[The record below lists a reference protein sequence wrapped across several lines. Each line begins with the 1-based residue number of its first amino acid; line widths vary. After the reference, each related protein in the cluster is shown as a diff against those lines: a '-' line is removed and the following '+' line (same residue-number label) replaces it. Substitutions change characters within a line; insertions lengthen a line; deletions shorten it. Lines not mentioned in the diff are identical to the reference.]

1 MARLS
6 EQEINQIRAKA
17 DIVDVVG
24 RYVPLTR
31 KGRNYVAQCPFHDD
45 HDPSMSVNADKQI
58 FKCFV
63 CGTGGNVFGFVQKYE
78 KISFIEAVYKVAEY
92 AGVPIEHS
100 LALPVKKIDPHLAAL
115 YKANQ
120 ETIEYTHYQLD
131 TLDARHVKEYLYKRN
146 LTDAIIKTFA
156 IGYNPE
162 EDALYRFLHA
172 KKIPDSDILAAGLA
186 RMSSMGMK
194 DVFANRIMIPIHDAD
209 GHPVGFTA
217 RRIKESDEAKYINTT
232 ETDVYKKGDLIFN
245 YHRAKPEARKAKKV
259 FLVEGA
265 MDVLSL
271 IHI

>member
-63 CGTGGNVFGFVQKYE
+63 CGTGGNVFGFIQKYE

-120 ETIEYTHYQLD
+120 ETIEYTHY
-131 TLDARHVKEYLYKRN
+131 
-146 LTDAIIKTFA
+146 
-156 IGYNPE
+156 
-162 EDALYRFLHA
+162 
-172 KKIPDSDILAAGLA
+172 
-186 RMSSMGMK
+186 
-194 DVFANRIMIPIHDAD
+194 
-209 GHPVGFTA
+209 
-217 RRIKESDEAKYINTT
+217 
-232 ETDVYKKGDLIFN
+232 
-245 YHRAKPEARKAKKV
+245 
-259 FLVEGA
+259 
-265 MDVLSL
+265 
-271 IHI
+271 